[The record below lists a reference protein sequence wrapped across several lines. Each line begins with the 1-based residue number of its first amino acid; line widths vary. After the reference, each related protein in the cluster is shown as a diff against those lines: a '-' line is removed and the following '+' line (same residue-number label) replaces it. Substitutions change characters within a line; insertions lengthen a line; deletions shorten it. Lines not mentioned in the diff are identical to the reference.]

1 MTRLFALTGLAL
13 AVSLTVTAP
22 AGARAPGA
30 NAKNT
35 KHHAHHLL
43 QAEKDLTAA
52 EAAITQQNLPQA
64 HKDVAAAI
72 RQVEEAIHHHHKHHI
87 SQPTNSGLTGTFHR
101 AHHQHH
107 HSLLHKAV
115 AEMRAAEKQLKAG
128 NGAAASRD
136 IQVAQKTIASAIASH
151 HQLIGR

>member
-1 MTRLFALTGLAL
+1 MTRLYALTGLAL
-13 AVSLTVTAP
+13 AVSLTVAAP

-30 NAKNT
+30 KNT
-35 KHHAHHLL
+35 KHHVHHLL

-52 EAAITQQNLPQA
+52 EVAIAKQNPQQA
-64 HKDVAAAI
+64 HRDVAAAI
-72 RQVEEAIHHHHKHHI
+72 RQVEDAIHHHHKHHI
-87 SQPTNSGLTGTFHR
+87 SQPTNSGLTGSFNR
-101 AHHQHH
+101 AQHQHH